1 MPDQHIELPDGSVA
15 SFPDDM
21 SDAEIKAVLRKR
33 FPPPPPTSLE
43 PGERLP
49 RKNASVVFNEQFGR
63 FVVYDNAGRP
73 HGFRPTLDAAI
84 DLADTIP
91 PPPPSRVKPKSA
103 PKPEKPIEPEVAE
116 AQICADIES
125 DIRRREAQER
135 QERLADY
142 RRRRHRNR
150 GTLG

>member
-1 MPDQHIELPDGSVA
+1 MIVVEVSNGELVT
-15 SFPDDM
+15 FPDDM
-21 SDAEIKAVLRKR
+21 TDAEITAELRKR
-33 FPPPPPTSLE
+33 FPPPRPESLQ
-43 PGERLP
+43 PGETHTRP
-49 RKNASVVFNEQFGR
+49 NSASVGFNAVMR
-63 FVVYDNAGRP
+63 RYVVQNSQGRP
-73 HGFRPTLDAAI
+73 YGFRPTLDAAI

-103 PKPEKPIEPEVAE
+103 PKPEKPIDPEVAE

-135 QERLADY
+135 QGRLADY
-142 RRRRHRNR
+142 RRRRYRNR